1 MEDNIQDVET
11 NDVAENKTE
20 KEFSLR
26 ASLKQQLRERSDDE
40 EPTSSADDS
49 AQEVGAESDQAP
61 SPDVSTQAVIERPA
75 LVPPSDMNAA
85 ERDAYLNPT
94 SANAHILQQYLN
106 RRAYETRTQYD
117 RKMQEVNQ
125 LKQQTSAVYDAIS
138 KYENEYARE
147 GISLSDIATR
157 SIAWDK
163 AMKQDPVGTAL
174 EWLESYGVSV
184 EDLTGYAHQYQ
195 QPYQPQAEYLTRE
208 DAERI
213 AAEKLESIQQEQDK
227 KALEMYNQRVV
238 ELFMNTKP
246 LFKDPETA
254 AQLEAEMAPV
264 VQALNSTGRYS
275 SAEQVLETAYNY
287 VVNGNPAFSGIVQKM
302 TTGPAV
308 QKQQA
313 ITQKAKQAAKSI
325 SGSAGSGTPRIKSNS
340 LRDNLERRF
349 KGE

>member
-1 MEDNIQDVET
+1 MEDNIQEVET
-11 NDVAENKTE
+11 PSVAEEKAD

-26 ASLKQQLRERSDDE
+26 ASLKQQLRNRADDE
-40 EPTSSADDS
+40 EPTSPTDNATDEVSAEPQE
-49 AQEVGAESDQAP
+49 AQAAP
-61 SPDVSTQAVIERPA
+61 VATEPVIERPA

-94 SANAHILQQYLN
+94 PANAHILQQYLN

-125 LKQQTSAVYDAIS
+125 LKQQTSAVYDAIG
-138 KYENEYARE
+138 KYEEEYARE
-147 GISLSDIATR
+147 RISLNDVVTQ
-157 SIAWDK
+157 SIAWDR
-163 AMKQDPVGTAL
+163 AMKKDPVGTAL
-174 EWLESYGVSV
+174 DWLDSYGVSV
-184 EDLTGYAHQYQ
+184 DELMGYSQQYPQQQ
-195 QPYQPQAEYLTRE
+195 QPEYLTRE

-238 ELFMNTKP
+238 ELFMSTKP

-302 TTGPAV
+302 TTGPVV

-313 ITQKAKQAAKSI
+313 IAQKAKQAAKSI

-349 KGE
+349 KGD